1 MADNDVTS
9 KSGVYE
15 YLLSGEE
22 RKLSLRQFSDEDRR
36 IINSLADFIGGLSET
51 AGKVP
56 EESQVDNAEPS
67 SSPAIPVQE

>member
-1 MADNDVTS
+1 MLGEGDIKRYVTNDAIELTD
-9 KSGVYE
+9 
-15 YLLSGEE
+15 
-22 RKLSLRQFSDEDRR
+22 FSEEDRR